1 MNPLGP
7 GDPLRLG
14 PYRLVALL
22 GDGGMGRVYLGRD
35 AAGRAAAVKVLRREL
50 AYDQSMAQRFVREA
64 QVAQAVTGTGVA
76 RVLGAWYEGGWPW
89 MATEFLA
96 GPTLDQHIEEY
107 GPFDDLGVR
116 ELGSALAR
124 ALQDIHAAGLVHR
137 DLKPSNIVMTSSGP
151 RIIDFGIARPEH
163 GLTLTVTGQIP
174 VTPGYGAPEQ
184 VLGRRVGPAAD
195 VFSLGAVLAYAASG
209 ERAFDGGH
217 VATVQYE
224 VVHGE
229 PKLSEVPEPIRVLVA
244 PCLAKDPAHR
254 PIPAQ
259 IAAVFATPPSTKRGA
274 KKIWQLGELAADIK
288 QREAAAKR
296 LITTPEAPSPS
307 AFSRRRLVTALAA
320 GGGTVLAASG
330 GGAAWWLLSKNDEPR
345 EARKPSEEE
354 STAPPKPWDAK
365 RLTASQY
372 EDGTAPPSLW
382 GPQSGPSPLVVEPLP
397 VRDLVLV
404 QEGSDTLTAYNVV
417 DGTRTWGKEN
427 SGWHARYVAPSDEL
441 VVTVGPIT
449 DDPMGQLLAFDS
461 ATGKEKWAAPANAVN
476 VIAAD
481 AESVYF
487 TARSDMI
494 RRDIRRDINLLRA
507 FDIASRTIRW
517 TIPMPVECTSA
528 TPPKAAT
535 DSGFLVVC
543 GQKGKV
549 VTLAA
554 RTGKEVW
561 TLSRHTVAVV
571 PIAPAISKGMVYLG
585 GKSLTARKLQDGK
598 EIWSLPAKSKLNK
611 TYGGWGAPTLDGDA
625 LYALDGEEMSRHD
638 RRDGKADWTRS
649 LGEVLQQL
657 DPPVVQGKTVWAN
670 AHNLDSGG
678 IAALHKDT
686 GNPAWT
692 YARDGKGEWGMAAS
706 GNRVFLVHN
715 GKLTAMP
722 VF

>member
-14 PYRLVALL
+14 PYRLVAVL

-35 AAGRAAAVKVLRREL
+35 RTGRAAAVKVLRAEL
-50 AYDQSMAQRFVREA
+50 AYDQNMAQRFVREA

-76 RVLGAWYEGGWPW
+76 RVLGAWCEGSWPW

-116 ELGSALAR
+116 ELGAALAR

-163 GLTLTVTGQIP
+163 GLTLTATGQIP

-184 VLGRRVGPAAD
+184 VLGHRVGPPGD

-209 ERAFDGGH
+209 ERAYDGGH
-217 VATVQYE
+217 AAAVQYE

-229 PKLSEVPEPIRVLVA
+229 PNLSEVPEPIRVLVA

-254 PIPAQ
+254 PRPEQ
-259 IAAVFATPPSTKRGA
+259 IATVLAAQPGTKPGA
-274 KKIWQLGELAADIK
+274 KKVWQLGELAADIK
-288 QREAAAKR
+288 QREAAAKQ
-296 LITTPEAPSPS
+296 LISLPEVRTPSAPSRL
-307 AFSRRRLVTALAA
+307 SRRRLIIALAA
-320 GGGTVLAASG
+320 GGGTVLAG
-330 GGAAWWLLSKNDEPR
+330 GGGGVAWWLLSKDGGPEEGGKPN
-345 EARKPSEEE
+345 EAE

-382 GPQSGPSPLVVEPLP
+382 GPQDGPAPVVIQPLP

-404 QEGSDTLTAYNVV
+404 HEGSMTLGAYNVI
-417 DGTRTWGKEN
+417 DGTRKWGTDC
-427 SGWHARYVAPSDEL
+427 GGYAHYVAPSDEL
-441 VVTVGPIT
+441 VVTVCPII
-449 DDPMGQLLAFDS
+449 GGRAGRLLALDS
-461 ATGKEKWAAPANAVN
+461 ATGKEKWTAPAGAIH

-481 AESVYF
+481 TESVYF
-487 TARSDMI
+487 TAT
-494 RRDIRRDINLLRA
+494 RDAIPRDVSLLGA
-507 FDIASRTIRW
+507 FDIASRTTRW
-517 TIPMPVECTSA
+517 TVPMPVECTSV

-535 DSGFLVVC
+535 DSGRLVLC
-543 GQKGKV
+543 GQNGKV
-549 VTLAA
+549 VTLDT
-554 RTGKEVW
+554 RTGKQVW
-561 TLSRHTVAVV
+561 TLPRQAVAIE
-571 PIAPAISKGMVYLG
+571 PIAPAVSKGVVYLG
-585 GKSLTARKLQDGK
+585 GKSLTARKLQDG
-598 EIWSLPAKSKLNK
+598 EELWSLPAKSEFRK
-611 TYGGWGAPTLDGDA
+611 TYGGWGAPSLDGDA
-625 LYALDGEEMSRHD
+625 LYALDGEEISRRD
-638 RRDGKADWTRS
+638 RRHGNADWTRS
-649 LGEVLQQL
+649 LGDVLQQL

-670 AHNLDSGG
+670 VHNLDSGG
-678 IAALHKDT
+678 IAVLHKDT
-686 GNPAWT
+686 GEPAWT
-692 YARDGKGEWGMAAS
+692 YARDGSGEWGMAAS
-706 GNRVFLVHN
+706 GNRVFLVHS
-715 GKLTAMP
+715 GKLTAMS

>member
-14 PYRLVALL
+14 PYRIVAVL

-35 AAGRAAAVKVLRREL
+35 ATGRSAAVKVLRREL
-50 AYDQSMAQRFVREA
+50 AFDQAMAQRFLREA
-64 QVAQAVTGTGVA
+64 QVAQTVTSTGVA
-76 RVLGAWYEGGWPW
+76 RVLGAWYEGSWPW

-116 ELGSALAR
+116 ELGAVLAR

-184 VLGRRVGPAAD
+184 VLGQRVGPPAD

-229 PKLSEVPEPIRVLVA
+229 PNLSEVPEPIRVLVA

-254 PIPAQ
+254 PRPEQ
-259 IAAVFATPPSTKRGA
+259 IAAVFAPPPGTKPGA
-274 KKIWQLGELAADIK
+274 KKVWQLGELAADIK
-288 QREAAAKR
+288 QREAAAKQ
-296 LITTPEAPSPS
+296 LIDMPEVRTPSGP
-307 AFSRRRLVTALAA
+307 SRRRVITALAA
-320 GGGTVLAASG
+320 GGVLAAG
-330 GGAAWWLLSKNDEPR
+330 GGGVAWWLLTKDGGPR
-345 EARKPSEEE
+345 EARGPSEKE

-372 EDGTAPPSLW
+372 ADGTAPPSLW
-382 GPQSGPSPLVVEPLP
+382 GPQDGPSPVAIQPMP

-404 QEGSDTLTAYNVV
+404 HEGGNSTLGAYNVI
-417 DGTRTWGKEN
+417 DGTRKWGTEC
-427 SGWHARYVAPSDEL
+427 GLYAQYVAPSDEL
-441 VVTVGPIT
+441 VVTVGSIT
-449 DDPMGQLLAFDS
+449 AGRMGRLLALDS
-461 ATGKEKWAAPANAVN
+461 ATGKEEWTAPANAVH

-487 TARSDMI
+487 TAR
-494 RRDIRRDINLLRA
+494 RDPAQTDVSLLGA
-507 FDIASRTIRW
+507 FDIASRTTRW
-517 TIPMPVECTSA
+517 TVPMPVECTLVD
-528 TPPKAAT
+528 PPKAAT
-535 DSGFLVVC
+535 DSERLVLC
-543 GQKGKV
+543 GRNGKV
-549 VTLAA
+549 VALST
-554 RTGKEVW
+554 RTGKQVW
-561 TLSRHTVAVV
+561 TLRRQAVAID
-571 PIAPAISKGMVYLG
+571 PIAPAVSKGIVYLG
-585 GKSLTARKLQDGK
+585 GKSLTARKLKDGV
-598 EIWSLPAKSKLNK
+598 EIWSLPARSEFKK

-625 LYALDGEEMSRHD
+625 LYALDGEEISRRD
-638 RRDGKADWTRS
+638 RRNGKADWTRS
-649 LGEVLQQL
+649 LGNALQRL
-657 DPPVVQGKTVWAN
+657 YPPVVQGNTVWAN
-670 AHNLDSGG
+670 VDIIDEGG
-678 IAALHKDT
+678 LAVLHKDT
-686 GNPAWT
+686 GKPAWT
-692 YARDGKGEWGMAAS
+692 YDRGGSGEWGMAAS
-706 GNRVFLVHN
+706 GNRVFLVRS
-715 GKLTAMP
+715 GTLTAMP

>member
-14 PYRLVALL
+14 PYRLVAVL

-35 AAGRAAAVKVLRREL
+35 GTGRAAAVKVLRREL
-50 AYDQSMAQRFVREA
+50 AYDQNMAQRFVREA
-64 QVAQAVTGTGVA
+64 QVAQAVTSMGVA
-76 RVLGAWYEGGWPW
+76 RVLGAWYEGSWPW

-116 ELGSALAR
+116 ELGAALAR

-163 GLTLTVTGQIP
+163 GLTLTLTGQIP

-184 VLGRRVGPAAD
+184 VLGHRVGPPAD
-195 VFSLGAVLAYAASG
+195 VFSLGAVLVYAASG
-209 ERAFDGGH
+209 ERAYDGGH

-229 PKLSEVPEPIRVLVA
+229 PNLSEVPEPIRVLVA

-259 IAAVFATPPSTKRGA
+259 IAAACATSSGTKPSA

-288 QREAAAKR
+288 QREAAAKQ
-296 LITTPEAPSPS
+296 LISVPDVRTPS
-307 AFSRRRLVTALAA
+307 APSRRRLITALAA
-320 GGGTVLAASG
+320 GGGTVLAAG
-330 GGAAWWLLSKNDEPR
+330 GGGLAWWLLSKDGGQG

-372 EDGTAPPSLW
+372 EDGTTPPSLW
-382 GPQSGPSPLVVEPLP
+382 GPQEGPSPVVVQPLP

-404 QEGSDTLTAYNVV
+404 HDGGSTTLGAYNVI
-417 DGTRTWGKEN
+417 DGKRKWGTDVG
-427 SGWHARYVAPSDEL
+427 SYARYVAPSDEL
-441 VVTVGPIT
+441 VVTVGPVT
-449 DDPMGQLLAFDS
+449 VGRTGRLLALDS
-461 ATGKEKWAAPANAVN
+461 ATGEKKWTAPADAVH

-487 TARSDMI
+487 TARRDWRQSDVS
-494 RRDIRRDINLLRA
+494 LLGA
-507 FDIASRTIRW
+507 FDMASRTTRW
-517 TIPMPVECTSA
+517 TVPMPVECTLV
-528 TPPKAAT
+528 TPPEAAT
-535 DSGFLVVC
+535 DSGRLVLC
-543 GQKGKV
+543 GQNGKV
-549 VTLAA
+549 VALDTH
-554 RTGKEVW
+554 TGKQVW
-561 TLSRHTVAVV
+561 TLPRQAVAIL
-571 PIAPAISKGMVYLG
+571 PIAPAVSKGIVYLG
-585 GKSLTARKLQDGK
+585 GKSLTARKLQSGE
-598 EIWSLPAKSKLNK
+598 EIWSLPAKSEFKK
-611 TYGGWGAPTLDGDA
+611 TYGGWGAPVLDGDA
-625 LYALDGEEMSRHD
+625 LYALDGEEISRRD

-649 LGEVLQQL
+649 LGDVLQQL

-670 AHNLDSGG
+670 VHSLDSGG
-678 IAALHKDT
+678 IAVLHKDT
-686 GNPAWT
+686 GKPAWT
-692 YARDGKGEWGMAAS
+692 YARDGSGGWGMAAS
-706 GNRVFLVHN
+706 GNRVFLVHG

>member
-14 PYRLVALL
+14 PYRLVAVL

-35 AAGRAAAVKVLRREL
+35 ATGRAAAVKVLRQEL
-50 AYDQSMAQRFVREA
+50 AYDQNMAQRFVREA
-64 QVAQAVTGTGVA
+64 QVAQAVTSIGVA
-76 RVLGAWYEGGWPW
+76 RVLGAWYEGAWPW

-116 ELGSALAR
+116 ELGAALAR

-163 GLTLTVTGQIP
+163 GLTLTLTGQIP

-184 VLGRRVGPAAD
+184 VLGQRVGPPAD

-209 ERAFDGGH
+209 ERAYDGGH

-229 PKLSEVPEPIRVLVA
+229 PNLSEVPEPIRSLVA
-244 PCLAKDPAHR
+244 PCFAKDPAYR
-254 PIPAQ
+254 PLPEQ
-259 IAAVFATPPSTKRGA
+259 IAAVFAPPPGTRPGTRR
-274 KKIWQLGELAADIK
+274 IWQLGELAADIK
-288 QREAAAKR
+288 LRETAAKQ
-296 LITTPEAPSPS
+296 LISLPEARTPSVP
-307 AFSRRRLVTALAA
+307 SRRRLITALAA
-320 GGGTVLAASG
+320 GGTVLAAG
-330 GGAAWWLLSKNDEPR
+330 GGGVAWWLLFKDDGPG

-354 STAPPKPWDAK
+354 STASPKPWDAK

-382 GPQSGPSPLVVEPLP
+382 GPQDGPSPVVIQPLP

-404 QEGSDTLTAYNVV
+404 HEGGSSTLGAYNVI
-417 DGTRTWGKEN
+417 DGTRKWGTDVG
-427 SGWHARYVAPSDEL
+427 SYAHYVAPSDEL
-441 VVTVGPIT
+441 VVTVC
-449 DDPMGQLLAFDS
+449 PMTAGRTGRLLALDS
-461 ATGKEKWAAPANAVN
+461 ATGKERWSAPANAVH

-481 AESVYF
+481 AESVYC
-487 TARSDMI
+487 TAASDSI
-494 RRDIRRDINLLRA
+494 RRNINLLRA
-507 FDIASRTIRW
+507 FDIDSRTTRW
-517 TIPMPVECTSA
+517 TVPMPVKCSST

-535 DSGFLVVC
+535 GSGRLILC
-543 GQKGKV
+543 GENGKV
-549 VTLAA
+549 VTLDT

-561 TLSRHTVAVV
+561 TLPRQAVAIE
-571 PIAPAISKGMVYLG
+571 PIAPAISKGIAYLG
-585 GKSLTARKLQDGK
+585 GKTLTARKLRSGE
-598 EIWSLPAKSKLNK
+598 EIWSVPAKSEFRK

-625 LYALDGEEMSRHD
+625 LYALDGDEISRRD
-638 RRDGKADWTRS
+638 RRHGNADWTYS
-649 LGEVLQQL
+649 LRAVLQQL
-657 DPPVVQGKTVWAN
+657 DPPVVQGKTVWVN
-670 AHNLDSGG
+670 VHDLDSGG
-678 IAALHKDT
+678 IPVLHKDT
-686 GNPAWT
+686 GKPVWT
-692 YARDGKGEWGMAAS
+692 YARDGGGDWGMAGS
-706 GNRVFLVHN
+706 GNRVFLVHA

-722 VF
+722 VL